1 MKLKYMLKKAI
12 NVKTGYLVAIVLVLM
27 LVIGGYFSY
36 ALFTASTE
44 AKGALNIVTGNL
56 HSLIESKD
64 LDKSKSISINPN
76 ETKTITLKL
85 VNANGRKAKVN
96 LYYESTSN
104 KLEIGYLSQGA
115 KAPSKSG
122 YVLDENGAKGDSK
135 TIYIRIK
142 NNDSAANV
150 ITFGT
155 DAGLDDKDLEF
166 PSNKKNID
174 LIEGTTINENI
185 TAAFTYDQVNDA
197 TKCITGEEPTCQPT
211 KCYENNDKDSCHAGT
226 IIKYKVSN
234 TEEYYFHVVKDD
246 GKTMTLQSRNSLGN
260 RDSWYQNDSTPGVSD
275 NTKGPL
281 TYIEKIEKRCEGWT
295 NAKDLEYEMGV
306 TEFNKNAFT
315 GCDDNLSC
323 TTNTYTMKNR
333 TAKARMITVQE
344 AVMVGCTTTA
354 GSCPIWMYNYTYNA
368 TAAGG
373 TEDDTYAPNSSYNTG
388 TFTMNAYTG
397 NSTQVWYVTNTGTLS
412 KANTYSLNNSNGY
425 GIKTVIEISKKVS

>member
-1 MKLKYMLKKAI
+1 
-12 NVKTGYLVAIVLVLM
+12 
-27 LVIGGYFSY
+27 
-36 ALFTASTE
+36 
-44 AKGALNIVTGNL
+44 
-56 HSLIESKD
+56 
-64 LDKSKSISINPN
+64 
-76 ETKTITLKL
+76 
-85 VNANGRKAKVN
+85 
-96 LYYESTSN
+96 
-104 KLEIGYLSQGA
+104 
-115 KAPSKSG
+115 
-122 YVLDENGAKGDSK
+122 
-135 TIYIRIK
+135 
-142 NNDSAANV
+142 
-150 ITFGT
+150 
-155 DAGLDDKDLEF
+155 
-166 PSNKKNID
+166 
-174 LIEGTTINENI
+174 
-185 TAAFTYDQVNDA
+185 
-197 TKCITGEEPTCQPT
+197 
-211 KCYENNDKDSCHAGT
+211 
-226 IIKYKVSN
+226 
-234 TEEYYFHVVKDD
+234 
-246 GKTMTLQSRNSLGN
+246 MTLQSRNSLGN